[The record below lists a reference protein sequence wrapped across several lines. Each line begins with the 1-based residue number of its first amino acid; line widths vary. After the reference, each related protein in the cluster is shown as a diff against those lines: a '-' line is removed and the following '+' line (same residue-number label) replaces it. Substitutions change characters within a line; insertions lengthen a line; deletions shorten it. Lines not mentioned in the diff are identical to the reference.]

1 MLGAPPDQHQRPH
14 VWSPAGRASAN
25 LGLARE
31 GLSRDKLTMRLGHT
45 LTRMQQVL
53 SLQRSR
59 RENAGRSQAAMV
71 MA

>member
-1 MLGAPPDQHQRPH
+1 
-14 VWSPAGRASAN
+14 
-25 LGLARE
+25 
-31 GLSRDKLTMRLGHT
+31 MRLGDT

-53 SLQRSR
+53 LLQRSR